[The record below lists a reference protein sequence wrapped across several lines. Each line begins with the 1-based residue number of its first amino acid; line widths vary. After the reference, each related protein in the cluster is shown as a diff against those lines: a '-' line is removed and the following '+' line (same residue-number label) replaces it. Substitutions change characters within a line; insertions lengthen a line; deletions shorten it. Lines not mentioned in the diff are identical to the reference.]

1 MAWKNRVI
9 WQEGL
14 FLQPQHFQQQDRH
27 MEAYVEGR
35 CGALR
40 HNGWGLIEIE
50 LDESLMNIGKFG
62 LTRARGVFPD
72 GTPFNIPVE
81 DDLPA
86 PIDLVEGVLDCPV
99 YLALPARKLDAK
111 EVQTDEEKGLARML
125 VREYEMRDVNSSS
138 PEQVLMQVGSLSTRL
153 LLNTEERGEY
163 VCLPLAHIV
172 ECSADRVVTLR
183 NQFLPPALDLH
194 SLPGL
199 PRFLTELKGLLHHR
213 GQALAARV
221 TSTGQGGTA
230 EIADF
235 LMLQLVNRYQP
246 LVTHFCGL
254 KGIHPEALFVELLT
268 MAGELATFSQDSRQ
282 PPEFTEYRHGDLE
295 SCFVPLIAFIRESLS
310 TVLEQNATALPLSAP
325 KFGIRTAQIPDQEL
339 LSAAN
344 FVLAVKASVPP
355 DEIRKRFPA
364 QTKIGSVETIR
375 DLVLSQLPGIPISS
389 LAVAPRQIPYH
400 SGFVYYELVKQSESW
415 GMLKSSKA
423 FAIHVGGE
431 FPDIQM
437 EFWAIRR

>member
-35 CGALR
+35 CTALR
-40 HNGWGLIEIE
+40 HNGWGVIEIE
-50 LDESLMNIGKFG
+50 LDESLLGIGKFG
-62 LTRARGVFPD
+62 LVRVRGVFPD
-72 GTPFNIPVE
+72 GTPFNMPVD

-86 PIDLVEGVLDCPV
+86 PIDLSEGVLDCPV
-99 YLALPARKLDAK
+99 YLSLPARQLDAR
-111 EVQTDEEKGLARML
+111 ETQSRQEEGLARL
-125 VREYEMRDVNSSS
+125 QLREYEVRDVSSDS

-153 LLNTEERGEY
+153 LLESDERGEY

-172 ECSADRVVTLR
+172 ECGADKAVVLR
-183 NQFLPPALDLH
+183 ESFLPPALDVS
-194 SLPGL
+194 SLATL
-199 PRFLTELKGLLHHR
+199 KRFLVELKGLLSHR
-213 GQALAARV
+213 GEALAARV

-235 LMLQLVNRYQP
+235 MMLQLLNRYQP
-246 LVTHFCGL
+246 LIEHYCGL
-254 KGIHPEALFVELLT
+254 KGVHPETLFAELLQL
-268 MAGELATFSQDSRQ
+268 AGELSTFSQDSRQ
-282 PPEFTEYRHGDLE
+282 APTFPKYQHSDLE
-295 SCFVPLIAFIRESLS
+295 TSFASLIRFLRESLS
-310 TVLEQNATALPLSAP
+310 TVLEQNAIELPLSTP
-325 KFGIRTAQIPDQEL
+325 KFGIRTAQIPDRDL
-339 LSAAN
+339 LDSAA
-344 FVLAVKASVPP
+344 FVLAVKASLSP

-375 DLVLSQLPGIPISS
+375 DLVVSQLPGITISS

-400 SGFVYYELVKQSESW
+400 SGFVYFELVKQSNSWSVLQESR
-415 GMLKSSKA
+415 A
-423 FAIHVGGE
+423 FAIHIGGE